1 MHDYVAGTDRARQR
15 HQVADFGD
23 ILPPC
28 RPPRVHLA
36 LSTKFQNLQ
45 FPFLISFLFRPKSIS
60 FLLKFNRYISFLS
73 AKMSLLFLRT
83 TISKLRRKIYDT
95 SIKDALRLSTIV
107 FEYLKEG
114 LIGEI
119 STEITIM
126 VELIHGRVK
135 ERERG
140 SGNIENSRVVRTQ
153 WLRRVCGT
161 QKWCAWNVS
170 VTHWADVRARR
181 ITPRGD
187 DPKSIVCDLEG
198 WLIPNHVYRPP
209 LGDLWNVVSRPLSH
223 HPIVTNYSR
232 NEC

>member
-45 FPFLISFLFRPKSIS
+45 FPLILSYLVSIPTEVGIS
-60 FLLKFNRYISFLS
+60 FLLKFNRYMFFLS

-83 TISKLRRKIYDT
+83 IISKLRRKIYDT

-126 VELIHGRVK
+126 VELIHGRVR
-135 ERERG
+135 EREGKWKHRKFTG
-140 SGNIENSRVVRTQ
+140 RPHAMIATCMRHTEMVRVERECDTLGRRT
-153 WLRRVCGT
+153 CE
-161 QKWCAWNVS
+161 
-170 VTHWADVRARR
+170 THYASW
-181 ITPRGD
+181 
-187 DPKSIVCDLEG
+187 
-198 WLIPNHVYRPP
+198 
-209 LGDLWNVVSRPLSH
+209 
-223 HPIVTNYSR
+223 
-232 NEC
+232 

>member
-60 FLLKFNRYISFLS
+60 FLLKFNRYMSFLS

-95 SIKDALRLSTIV
+95 SIKDALRLSTTV
-107 FEYLKEG
+107 FEYLKER

-126 VELIHGRVK
+126 VELIHGRVR
-135 ERERG
+135 EREGKWKHRKFTG
-140 SGNIENSRVVRTQ
+140 RPHAMIATCMRHTEMVRVERECDTLGRRT
-153 WLRRVCGT
+153 CE
-161 QKWCAWNVS
+161 
-170 VTHWADVRARR
+170 THYASW
-181 ITPRGD
+181 
-187 DPKSIVCDLEG
+187 
-198 WLIPNHVYRPP
+198 
-209 LGDLWNVVSRPLSH
+209 
-223 HPIVTNYSR
+223 
-232 NEC
+232 